1 MKNYLLTL
9 PLVLLSA
16 TASFA
21 QTTPETAIDAQAGK
35 NAFTVEG
42 SDAKTVYWKYT
53 PTVWLQSRL

>member
-21 QTTPETAIDAQAGK
+21 QTTPETAIDAQAG
-35 NAFTVEG
+35 
-42 SDAKTVYWKYT
+42 D
-53 PTVWLQSRL
+53 QHRSR